1 MYLIDRLLLFVAS
14 PYSDSLLS
22 SAPIILNAFPGWRD
36 LELLVRNLEIEAGGN
51 LIVVMSERDA
61 ERLGVISSDRLM
73 LSYDGTEV
81 VAILNISSEFPE
93 GRLGAY
99 REATSRLDLA
109 DGDSVEVRLAERPE
123 SLGFIREK
131 ILGERLL
138 PWKLEMIVEDVVQR
152 HLSDI
157 ELASFVT
164 ALQIHG
170 TSMEEVEAL
179 SRAMV
184 RSGKTINFKGD
195 TILDKHSIGGVPGD
209 KTTLLVVPII
219 AAAGYTIPKSSS
231 RAITS
236 PAGTADRMESL
247 CPVDL
252 RLDQI
257 EKVVEEVGAC
267 IVWGGSLDL
276 APADDLF
283 IRVEYPLSI
292 DPLLLPSILSK
303 KKAMGS
309 THIVVDIP
317 VGLGAK
323 IATRNQGEQLAMNFI
338 ELGSRLDM
346 SIHCVLTEGG
356 QPVGH
361 AIGPV
366 LEAREALE
374 ALSGGGP
381 QDLIDKATGLAGT
394 LFEMVGENDG
404 LEKARSLLST
414 GKALE
419 KMKEIVEAQGG
430 DPDLR
435 PEDLHVS
442 KNWIDVEA
450 KRGGRVLWV
459 NNRAIAHIAR
469 EAGAPGDKCAG
480 LILHVKTGDEV
491 TEDDPL
497 LRIHSDNPQRLENAE
512 KLAQALDPLIIG
524 TKMGETMLIKKIK
537 GLTPLGPEFVLER

>member
-1 MYLIDRLLLFVAS
+1 M
-14 PYSDSLLS
+14 
-22 SAPIILNAFPGWRD
+22 GWRG

-51 LIVVMSERDA
+51 LIVVMSKRDA
-61 ERLGVISSDRLM
+61 ERLGAISSDRLM
-73 LSYDGTEV
+73 LGYGDAEV
-81 VAILNISSEFPE
+81 VTILNISSEFPE
-93 GRLGAY
+93 GRLGVY
-99 REATSRLDLA
+99 REVKSRLDLS
-109 DGDSVEVRLAERPE
+109 DGAKVNVRLAKRPE
-123 SLGFIREK
+123 SLSFIREK
-131 ILGERLL
+131 ILGERLT

-157 ELASFVT
+157 ELAAFVT
-164 ALQIHG
+164 ALQIYG

-179 SRAMV
+179 SRAMIGTG
-184 RSGKTINFKGD
+184 RTINFKGD
-195 TILDKHSIGGVPGD
+195 VILDKHSIGGVPGD

-252 RLDQI
+252 RLDEI

-267 IVWGGSLDL
+267 IVWGGALDL

-323 IATRNQGEQLAMNFI
+323 ITTHNQAEQLAMNFI
-338 ELGSRLDM
+338 ELGNRLGM
-346 SIHCVLTEGG
+346 SIECVLTEGG
-356 QPVGH
+356 QPIGH

-374 ALSGGGP
+374 ALRGRGP
-381 QDLIDKATGLAGT
+381 PDLVDKATGLAGT
-394 LFEMVGENDG
+394 LLEMVGEEDG
-404 LEKARSLLST
+404 LEKALDLLST

-419 KMKEIVEAQGG
+419 KMKEIVETQGG
-430 DPDLR
+430 DPDVR
-435 PEDLHVS
+435 SEDLEVGEHQV
-442 KNWIDVEA
+442 DVEA
-450 KRGGRVLWV
+450 KSGGRVLWI
-459 NNRAIAHIAR
+459 NNRALAHIAR
-469 EAGAPGDKCAG
+469 EAGAPGNKGAG
-480 LILHVKTGDEV
+480 LVLHVKTGDKVAEG
-491 TEDDPL
+491 DPL
-497 LRIHSDNPQRLENAE
+497 LRIHSENHQRLDNAE
-512 KLAQALDPLIIG
+512 KLANTLDTLIIG
-524 TKMGETMLIKKIK
+524 SRMGEKMLIKTIK

>member
-1 MYLIDRLLLFVAS
+1 LI
-14 PYSDSLLS
+14 
-22 SAPIILNAFPGWRD
+22 G

-61 ERLGVISSDRLM
+61 DLLGVISSDRLM
-73 LSYDGTEV
+73 LSHKGTEIV
-81 VAILNISSEFPE
+81 VILNISSQFPR
-93 GRLGAY
+93 GYLGAF
-99 REATSRLDLA
+99 REVTSSLDLI
-109 DGDSVEVRLAERPE
+109 DGVKVDVRLAARPE

-131 ILGERLL
+131 ILGERLT
-138 PWKLEMIVEDVVQR
+138 PWKLEMIVEDVVQH

-170 TSMEEVEAL
+170 TSMEEVESL

-184 RSGKTINFKGD
+184 RQGRSIKFEEEK
-195 TILDKHSIGGVPGD
+195 ILDKHSIGGVPGD

-236 PAGTADRMESL
+236 PAGTADRMETL

-257 EKVVEEVGAC
+257 EKVVDEVGAC

-323 IATRNQGEQLAMNFI
+323 IATHDGGEQLAMNFI
-338 ELGSRLDM
+338 ELGSRLGM
-346 SIHCVLTEGG
+346 SIQCVLTEGG
-356 QPVGH
+356 QPVGR

-366 LEAREALE
+366 LEAREALR
-374 ALSGGGP
+374 ALMGEGP
-381 QDLIDKATGLAGT
+381 QDLIDKSTGLAGT
-394 LFEMVGENDG
+394 LFEMVGEKEG
-404 LEKARSLLST
+404 AIKAQKLLSS
-414 GKALE
+414 GKALN
-419 KMKEIVEAQGG
+419 KMKEIITAQGG
-430 DPDLR
+430 DPDVQ
-435 PEDLHVS
+435 PEDLS
-442 KNWIDVEA
+442 IGKRSTDVEVD
-450 KRGGRVLWV
+450 RDGRILWI
-459 NNRAIAHIAR
+459 NNRALAQVAR

-480 LILHVKTGDEV
+480 LILQAKTGDEV
-491 TEDDPL
+491 VKGESL
-497 LRIHSDNPQRLENAE
+497 FRIYSDNIHRLESA
-512 KLAQALDPLIIG
+512 KKMALSLDPMIIG

-537 GLTPLGPEFVLER
+537 GLTPLGQVFVLER